1 MTSSSTPEEHIPRYL
16 ATEPEKGT
24 SVAIQDIPSAPEL
37 ESQERPISSF
47 AASTNCTGRKG
58 NSKTLHSTSKRSMSL
73 VASGLFLDELRLVQK
88 FARKTKSAWSNTISK
103 DTTHVIMKTDEDLVC
118 ERTLKYF
125 LGIAARKWVVS
136 YQWVLQSLKEGSVL
150 NEVWLVLH
158 LGRTPQPPSP
168 PRKSPARM
176 LHHHYS
182 PLPSAPEMLAQL
194 PTPAPA
200 EALALPRAVEVL
212 AWPAEPTRAVLRQP
226 VAAHTDTL
234 AHPATG
240 APPVL
245 SCLEA
250 VAMHQLARAK
260 PRQPKG
266 DFEVRG
272 DIVNGRNHQGPK
284 RARESPTG
292 KLFQGL
298 EICCYGPFTDMQKG
312 EEIGI
317 LEVIYSLCWL
327 EFCSKVKRSP
337 PLSLSSVLTQEPS
350 VPCSSVNLVFCL
362 ATPQNSAEA
371 VVVIQP
377 EAWQEDSGCQG
388 IPPHC
393 SATVVAREWVLDS
406 VACYQRMA
414 FDDYIV
420 RQA

>member
-1 MTSSSTPEEHIPRYL
+1 
-16 ATEPEKGT
+16 
-24 SVAIQDIPSAPEL
+24 
-37 ESQERPISSF
+37 
-47 AASTNCTGRKG
+47 
-58 NSKTLHSTSKRSMSL
+58 
-73 VASGLFLDELRLVQK
+73 
-88 FARKTKSAWSNTISK
+88 
-103 DTTHVIMKTDEDLVC
+103 
-118 ERTLKYF
+118 
-125 LGIAARKWVVS
+125 
-136 YQWVLQSLKEGSVL
+136 
-150 NEVWLVLH
+150 
-158 LGRTPQPPSP
+158 
-168 PRKSPARM
+168 M
-176 LHHHYS
+176 LYHHYS
-182 PLPSAPEMLAQL
+182 PLPSSPEMLAQL
-194 PTPAPA
+194 PTPALA

-212 AWPAEPTRAVLRQP
+212 AWPAEPTGAVLRQP
-226 VAAHTDTL
+226 VATHTDTL

-250 VAMHQLARAK
+250 AAMHQLARAK

-292 KLFQGL
+292 KTRAERKLTAVWLILFSSRSQHTSFNTFAFCFQLFQGL

-312 EEIGI
+312 
-317 LEVIYSLCWL
+317 
-327 EFCSKVKRSP
+327 
-337 PLSLSSVLTQEPS
+337 TQEPS